1 MKKLMGL
8 LNALIIGILYRP
20 SLLMAKDDPFIVQ
33 SPEAADSSH
42 MEMDFMAT
50 DAVVE
55 SSGSGNTYIIIL
67 AVLVVLGAVSFFIFK
82 RKRKSLSPKRG
93 Q

>member
-1 MKKLMGL
+1 MKKVMGL

-20 SLLMAKDDPFIVQ
+20 SLLMAQEDLLIVQ

-42 MEMDFMAT
+42 MEMDFMG
-50 DAVVE
+50 DAVAK
-55 SSGSGNTYIIIL
+55 SSGSGNTFIIIL
-67 AVLVVLGAVSFFIFK
+67 AVLVVLGVVSFFILK
-82 RKRKSLSPKRG
+82 RNKKFLFPKRG